1 MNNEISIT
9 GFTEEMLNTIGIN
22 GVKLNNTIR
31 EIIDYLNENF
41 SNEEIHGG
49 CFNEY
54 PPSDRIS
61 ITTFNKDLNSKN
73 DFDFFIFKKEIYLAA
88 LSINDKDF
96 GVINLKDDY
105 LDLLKEFLGKNNIMD
120 YSIAVYFSK

>member
-1 MNNEISIT
+1 MNNEISIIA
-9 GFTEEMLNTIGIN
+9 FTEEMLNTIGIN
-22 GVKLNNTIR
+22 GVKLNNTIK
-31 EIIDYLNENF
+31 EIIDYLNEKF

-73 DFDFFIFKKEIYLAA
+73 NFDFFIFKKEIYLAA
-88 LSINDKDF
+88 LSINDKNF

-105 LDLLKEFLGKNNIMD
+105 LDLLKKFLDKNNIMD
-120 YSIAVYFSK
+120 YSITVYFSK